1 MTRLLLVDNYDSFT
15 WNLAHLFGEIDGVEV
30 DVIRNDDPRLADGV
44 TTRYDGVIVGP
55 GPGRPESAGRTIA
68 IVREAARERRPL
80 FGVCLGLQ
88 AIGEAFGG
96 RVVHAPRQMHGKTS
110 QVTHDGRGAFAGLP
124 SPFTATRYHSLVVDH
139 DGFPSELRANAVS
152 EDSVIQ
158 GIEHREL
165 PIAGVQFHPES
176 VLTPEGRALAENVV
190 RGMRALRQ
198 AQDRP

>member
-15 WNLAHLFGEIDGVEV
+15 WNLAHLFGGIEGVEV
-30 DVIRNDDPRLADGV
+30 DVVRNDDPRLEDGV
-44 TTRYDGVIVGP
+44 TGRYDGVIVGP
-55 GPGRPESAGRTIA
+55 GPGRPADAGRTPA

-110 QVTHDGRGAFAGLP
+110 QVTHDGRGVFAGLP

-139 DGFPSELRANAVS
+139 DGFPGELRANAVS

-158 GIEHREL
+158 GVEHREL

-190 RGMRALRQ
+190 REMRAVRE
-198 AQDRP
+198 ARAGA